1 MDLPVSQIG
10 LFLCATTE
18 YKICI
23 GTEVPKATKAAMAT
37 TSTCTFSGGSVTYQ
51 HHTKKRFSN
60 NLPASLS
67 WPLKAAAA
75 DSAEATAALQ
85 QQTPLVILLFPDG
98 SLTTNMKLELS
109 QTTKTQ

>member
-23 GTEVPKATKAAMAT
+23 GTEAEATAAAA
-37 TSTCTFSGGSVTYQ
+37 SGGGSVTYQ

-60 NLPASLS
+60 NLPTSLS
-67 WPLKAAAA
+67 WPLKAA

-98 SLTTNMKLELS
+98 SLTTNMKQELR
-109 QTTKTQ
+109 QTTNIQ